1 MAAVENG
8 VRAALC
14 PSHPCEEGARLIGIV
29 QRDGTVA
36 FTPERYPYRCCVR
49 GDREA
54 RAHARSYAFDL
65 RGACQRGRCMQ
76 WTGERCG
83 IIDGVLRDVAEH
95 DVAVAAALPD
105 CAIRKQCR
113 WYMQAG
119 ERACRACPLV
129 MTQMPSAARE

>member
-36 FTPERYPYRCCVR
+36 FTPDDIRIDAAFVETAKR
-49 GDREA
+49 GRTPEA
-54 RAHARSYAFDL
+54 RFRFA
-65 RGACQRGRCMQ
+65 GACQRGRCMQ